1 MLNENIEDVILEA
14 DHLEEGFTG
23 GIANVAKGVGNAIAG
38 AAKQAWN
45 NVKQGAQQVAN
56 NVQTAYQNGSNQQD
70 MNKMNDKNLKQAMQQ
85 AQKLLKMNVDK
96 SNEQTLNQYTQNC
109 QNVINQLQQA
119 GANNPD
125 AQNLMNQLQQA
136 IGGGDNNNEVTDTT
150 GKAETT
156 GGNPATDGASATEGA
171 GDTGSTGGTN
181 TTEGTGA
188 TDAASGGANTQQQ
201 QKAGSQRLQGIMNVL
216 KQNNVAVT
224 PELQKAIQQ
233 VLTASGKKG
242 YKAGRDPKAYAE
254 ALILKGHL
262 LREGFEEG
270 FIDSMIA
277 DAYDG
282 EMEEEFAS
290 VDELHDQ
297 FVDEAY
303 NIYDTYNIN
312 NPEYEGDDVVAEY
325 ESKLDELSDSYYER
339 LELIGEDPELVYGWA
354 ETDCPHDN

>member
-56 NVQTAYQNGSNQQD
+56 NVQTAYNSGSNQQD

-85 AQKLLKMNVDK
+85 GNKLLQMAQSIDK
-96 SNEQTLNQYTQNC
+96 SDDATFKQYQQNC
-109 QNVINQLQQA
+109 QNAINQLQQVGKGNPDA
-119 GANNPD
+119 EKIVKSLQAYTGAADTNNGGGANN
-125 AQNLMNQLQQA
+125 NK
-136 IGGGDNNNEVTDTT
+136 VTDTA

-156 GGNPATDGASATEGA
+156 GGNPATDG
-171 GDTGSTGGTN
+171 
-181 TTEGTGA
+181 
-188 TDAASGGANTQQQ
+188 ASGGANTQQQ

-216 KQNNVAVT
+216 KQNNVEVT

-233 VLTASGKKG
+233 VLTASGKKD

-325 ESKLDELSDSYYER
+325 ESRLEELTDSYYDR